1 MKLITASQ
9 MHVSKFTVFFPS
21 FIFQISFICIS
32 SFSLEIKIYCLVDPH
47 QNNFHSVITKILI
60 YLVNIF
66 KYFIIMID

>member
-9 MHVSKFTVFFPS
+9 MHVSKSTVFFPS
-21 FIFQISFICIS
+21 LIFQISFICIS

-47 QNNFHSVITKILI
+47 QNNFHSVKNTNL
-60 YLVNIF
+60 LVNIF